1 MISSVDVCFYV
12 QFAFVQ
18 IARFFFFFLMIFIA
32 IFDSACYTENVFC
45 DISDNVCPK
54 YSRKY

>member
-12 QFAFVQ
+12 QFAFVH
-18 IARFFFFFLMIFIA
+18 IAPFFFFFFDDFIA

-45 DISDNVCPK
+45 DISDNV
-54 YSRKY
+54 

>member
-18 IARFFFFFLMIFIA
+18 IARFFFFFDDFIA

-45 DISDNVCPK
+45 DISDNV
-54 YSRKY
+54 